1 MKMKNERMLTD
12 VEFQLLALTVEERTG
27 RQVAKEYERA
37 MRSSISYGTLYPTLR
52 RLADSG
58 WVKSRDEITERGR
71 VKWFRITGEGRR
83 VLAAARARYSLLRSF
98 GLTGATS

>member
-1 MKMKNERMLTD
+1 MLTD

-27 RQVAKEYERA
+27 RDIAKEYKRIT
-37 MRSSISYGTLYPTLR
+37 RSSISYGTLYPTLR

-83 VLAAARARYSLLRSF
+83 VLAAARERYGLLAGF
-98 GLTGATS
+98 GFACGPA

>member
-1 MKMKNERMLTD
+1 MTTDRMLTD

-27 RQVAKEYERA
+27 RDVAKEYERIT
-37 MRSSISYGTLYPTLR
+37 RSTISYGTLYPTLR

-83 VLAAARARYSLLRSF
+83 VLAAARERYGLLMAF
-98 GLTGATS
+98 GAGGGA

>member
-1 MKMKNERMLTD
+1 MMEMMVKMKKNERMLTD

-27 RQVAKEYERA
+27 RQIAKEYERA

-58 WVKSRDEITERGR
+58 WVKSR
-71 VKWFRITGEGRR
+71 V
-83 VLAAARARYSLLRSF
+83 
-98 GLTGATS
+98 